1 MNRKSLSKNNNSSIL
16 INKSTTEITLNKKN
30 NINNNIEIQSNK
42 DSNNNKSKNKYIIPK
57 NINEYFHLLKNM
69 ETNKMQI
76 DWTLTLRTPIKI
88 KKIKHNQ
95 SCPSFYEKDL
105 LKYKKKLQTKSNEPF
120 FLKTNPFELNK
131 LVNNKIN
138 TISFQTLNYESTL
151 RTSKFPK
158 GFKPYIHKK
167 NWENIEY
174 YPSLKLN
181 DSLPPLRSFSK
192 DTLKKIDKYCVKSY
206 DNNIMKINFNNQ
218 KIIKRIIKP
227 KGINNWR
234 GEHLET
240 IYKEKYDDRNF
251 VNNLHILKKE
261 NLTLSKFEIGLR
273 SYNNKPFDTTTT
285 RKKINN
291 KKL

>member
-16 INKSTTEITLNKKN
+16 NNKSTTEFTPNKQN
-30 NINNNIEIQSNK
+30 NINNNIKNQSNNE
-42 DSNNNKSKNKYIIPK
+42 SNNNSKNKYIIPK
-57 NINEYFHLLKNM
+57 NINEYFHLFKNI
-69 ETNKMQI
+69 ETNKMQL

-105 LKYKKKLQTKSNEPF
+105 LKYKKKLQVKSNEPF

-151 RTSKFPK
+151 RTGKLPK

-174 YPSLKLN
+174 YPPSFKLN

-192 DTLKKIDKYCVKSY
+192 ETLKKIDKYCVKSY
-206 DNNIMKINFNNQ
+206 DNNFMKINFNNQ
-218 KIIKRIIKP
+218 KIIKKIIKP

-240 IYKEKYDDRNF
+240 IYKEKYNDKNF

-273 SYNNKPFDTTTT
+273 SYNNKPFDTSTT
-285 RKKINN
+285 K
-291 KKL
+291 KKLIIKN